1 MRPRGRRV
9 RGDRPAGPQHRS
21 VLIVQEYVPEYRRGF
36 FEQLAAAL
44 DSGGVHLRVAVGA
57 PSDEL
62 GARHDEAQAL
72 PMVVTVPTR
81 TVSIRRRSVALRRLS
96 ALTADADL
104 VIVDQAIRHLETYPL
119 LARQRWGPLAALWGH
134 GRRRVKEASFL
145 ERLLERR
152 MTRAAHW
159 FFAYTAGGAD
169 DVVAS
174 GFPRSRVTVVQN
186 AIDTRELAAL
196 RASVS
201 TTESTRL
208 RHELGL
214 PAMNVCLFVG
224 ALDASKR
231 IEFLLDACAIVAARL
246 PEFALLVAGDG
257 SDRDLIQRRLQ
268 AAPWLRYVGRA
279 TGEREARLGA
289 ISDLLLMPG
298 RVGLVAVDSFAL
310 GTPIVTTRWPY
321 HAPEFEYLEDGVNS
335 RISDDD
341 VAAFAHAL
349 EELLSSPDEL
359 ARLKRGCDTALPRY
373 TLEAMVDNFAD
384 GVFSA
389 LRAPRR

>member
-1 MRPRGRRV
+1 V
-9 RGDRPAGPQHRS
+9 RGDRRAEPRFRS
-21 VLIVQEYVPEYRRGF
+21 VLVVQEYVPEYRRSF
-36 FEQLAAAL
+36 FERLESAL
-44 DSGGVHLRVAVGA
+44 DSGGARLRVAVGA

-62 GARHDEAQAL
+62 SARHDAAPAL
-72 PMVVTVPTR
+72 PIVVTVPTR

-134 GRRRVKEASFL
+134 GRRRVKEATSLERFL
-145 ERLLERR
+145 ERRL
-152 MTRAAHW
+152 THAAHW

-169 DVVAS
+169 DVAAT

-196 RASVS
+196 RAAVS
-201 TTESTRL
+201 TAESARL
-208 RHELGL
+208 RHELAL
-214 PAMNVCLFVG
+214 PATNVCLFVG

-231 IEFLLDACAIVAARL
+231 IGFLLDACAAVAARL
-246 PEFALLVAGDG
+246 PEFALVVAGDG
-257 SDRDLIQRRLQ
+257 SDRELVERRLRT
-268 AAPWLRYVGRA
+268 APWLRYVGRA
-279 TGEREARLGA
+279 TGEQEARLGA

-321 HAPEFEYLEDGVNS
+321 HAPEFEYLEDGVNA

-359 ARLKRGCDTALPRY
+359 ARLTRGCETALPRY
-373 TLEAMVDNFAD
+373 TLETMVDNFAD